1 MFQSIHLQCFP
12 QEFVVRWHVHLPQK
26 SCHTCNKLVERRY
39 FKKLLASPV
48 IQEALE
54 TIRLDQRYR
63 CILATF
69 LKNVLT
75 HPWSTRSSFCM
86 RQGFRSATSFP
97 DTIIIMAMF
106 SFYKMATKKMA
117 IKEKQSKGSVKG
129 ESNTRI
135 YHDISYLYH
144 DPRKR
149 EQEDS
154 LGNVLTEQR
163 KRKIELF

>member
-1 MFQSIHLQCFP
+1 
-12 QEFVVRWHVHLPQK
+12 
-26 SCHTCNKLVERRY
+26 
-39 FKKLLASPV
+39 
-48 IQEALE
+48 
-54 TIRLDQRYR
+54 
-63 CILATF
+63 
-69 LKNVLT
+69 
-75 HPWSTRSSFCM
+75 M

-117 IKEKQSKGSVKG
+117 IKEKQGKGSVKG

>member
-1 MFQSIHLQCFP
+1 
-12 QEFVVRWHVHLPQK
+12 
-26 SCHTCNKLVERRY
+26 
-39 FKKLLASPV
+39 
-48 IQEALE
+48 
-54 TIRLDQRYR
+54 
-63 CILATF
+63 
-69 LKNVLT
+69 
-75 HPWSTRSSFCM
+75 
-86 RQGFRSATSFP
+86 
-97 DTIIIMAMF
+97 
-106 SFYKMATKKMA
+106 MA